1 MREVSAPFGE
11 TYYPGMTT
19 SPSPKLTVRCVV
31 YTSQDRG
38 SDKLMITNLALEDS
52 TRDGLVEAFTQLL
65 GSPVCALHVC
75 VPVPARMCPHVPAHV
90 CARIAHTTS
99 KTDCHHH
106 TQVYV
111 YSFPNLERPVFSLRM
126 LRCASC
132 CRLWVCVIRL

>member
-1 MREVSAPFGE
+1 MV
-11 TYYPGMTT
+11 T
-19 SPSPKLTVRCVV
+19 K
-31 YTSQDRG
+31 
-38 SDKLMITNLALEDS
+38 LALEDS

-75 VPVPARMCPHVPAHV
+75 VPVSARMCPHV
-90 CARIAHTTS
+90 ITS
-99 KTDCHHH
+99 KADMCHQH

-111 YSFPNLERPVFSLRM
+111 YLFPNLERPGFPHRM